1 MKLIIATDT
10 VTYEDAQ
17 AALRSAYGRDARPS
31 SALPVRAPYAGKF
44 VLEPPPRARSDG
56 AASVTPRAP
65 PGFRCEPAGPESDR

>member
-10 VTYEDAQ
+10 VTYEEAQ

-44 VLEPPPRARSDG
+44 VLEPPPEHARM
-56 AASVTPRAP
+56 AR
-65 PGFRCEPAGPESDR
+65 RQ